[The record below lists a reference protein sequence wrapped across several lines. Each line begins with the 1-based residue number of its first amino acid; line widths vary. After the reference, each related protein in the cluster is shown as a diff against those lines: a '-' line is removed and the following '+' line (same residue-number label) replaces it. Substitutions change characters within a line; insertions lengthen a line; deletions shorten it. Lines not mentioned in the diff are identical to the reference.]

1 MILPNSIL
9 CIRGLRS
16 GQICCANIYLPIN
29 YRNNKTNSKCCNAVD
44 ARSEIGGVD
53 WSASR
58 DESAVA
64 NIVNDI
70 YILFSHKRKN
80 RNDT

>member
-29 YRNNKTNSKCCNAVD
+29 YRNNKTTQNAATLLMQEVKL
-44 ARSEIGGVD
+44 AAQIGLPVVTKVL
-53 WSASR
+53 WR
-58 DESAVA
+58 
-64 NIVNDI
+64 I
-70 YILFSHKRKN
+70 
-80 RNDT
+80 